1 MSSHF
6 AESWHRLGTAG
17 LSFSTGAV
25 SRSQKLLDQIKSLS
39 ATEIGFN
46 LESHYN
52 NQSEH
57 QEAITN
63 TEEEL
68 EKILSDELV
77 ASC

>member
-1 MSSHF
+1 MSPIGYGRTIIF
-6 AESWHRLGTAG
+6 YWGCLTFTKIARP
-17 LSFSTGAV
+17 V
-25 SRSQKLLDQIKSLS
+25 KSLS

-57 QEAITN
+57 QEAMAN